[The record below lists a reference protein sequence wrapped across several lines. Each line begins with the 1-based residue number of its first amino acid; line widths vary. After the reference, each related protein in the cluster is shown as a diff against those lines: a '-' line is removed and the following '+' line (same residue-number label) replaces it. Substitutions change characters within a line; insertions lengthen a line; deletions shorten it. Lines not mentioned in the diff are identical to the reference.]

1 MEIDMD
7 WMYKYDND
15 KQNYTYFQLKLL
27 VEKLASLNL

>member
-7 WMYKYDND
+7 WMYKYDDD

-27 VEKLASLNL
+27 VEKSACLNQ